1 MKTEEDKLKASVV
14 LCADWIL
21 NLAPHLLL
29 LLAEL
34 LTEVHLSGDLRYC
47 REAASNGS
55 GTRDWFCGD
64 NFATDGG
71 GGAMAWG

>member
-34 LTEVHLSGDLRYC
+34 LTEVHLSGDLR
-47 REAASNGS
+47 
-55 GTRDWFCGD
+55 
-64 NFATDGG
+64 
-71 GGAMAWG
+71 